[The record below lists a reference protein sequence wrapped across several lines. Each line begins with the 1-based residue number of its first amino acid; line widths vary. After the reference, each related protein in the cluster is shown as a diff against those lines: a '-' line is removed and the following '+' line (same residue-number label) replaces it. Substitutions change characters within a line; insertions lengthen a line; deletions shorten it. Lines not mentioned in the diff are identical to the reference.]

1 MDFLVCEETYDL
13 DQTEIVAV
21 IPHTSIIS
29 EESNM
34 LCGLEIS
41 YIIYD
46 EETQELIQDSDYLFY
61 PDESCE

>member
-1 MDFLVCEETYDL
+1 MDELICEVTRDL

-46 EETQELIQDSDYLFY
+46 EETQELIV
-61 PDESCE
+61 